1 MAATKNQY
9 TLSMIEK
16 AEDTN
21 VNQWVYQVLRRS
33 LMCGEIRPGIALT
46 IRGLADKLEVS
57 PMPVREALHKLASQA
72 AVEVKDNRRVMVPLI
87 SPPKF
92 KALYELRIL
101 LETHAAEQAL
111 PYIGDAELN
120 ELKRLDGLVDAA
132 YADGNKMQGSLAN
145 QAFHR
150 YLYSCNPIQV
160 SLPMIESLWLQLGP
174 FVRIGLSKLETYYAN
189 DRHQEALEAI
199 GKMDATLLKKAIE
212 ADIRDGI
219 SLIKDVDQIYQD
231 LQNAKPAL

>member
-1 MAATKNQY
+1 MTKTNNQY
-9 TLSMIEK
+9 TLSMIDK

-111 PYIGDAELN
+111 PHIDDQGLN
-120 ELKRLDGLVDAA
+120 ELMRLDSLVDAA
-132 YADGNKMQGSLAN
+132 YAAGDKMQGSLSN

-150 YLYSCNPIQV
+150 YLYGCNPIQV

-174 FVRIGLSKLETYYAN
+174 FVRIGLSKLEMYYAN
-189 DRHQEALEAI
+189 DRHQEALQAI
-199 GKMDATLLKKAIE
+199 RNNDAVQLKQAIE

-219 SLIKDVDQIYQD
+219 SLIKDVDQIYQE
-231 LQNAKPAL
+231 LQK

>member
-1 MAATKNQY
+1 MTAVKNQY
-9 TLSMIEK
+9 TLSLIDRS
-16 AEDTN
+16 EDTN
-21 VNQWVYQVLRRS
+21 VNEWVYQVLRRS

-57 PMPVREALHKLASQA
+57 PMPVREALHKLATQA

-111 PYIGDAELN
+111 AHIGDSELAELS
-120 ELKRLDGLVDAA
+120 RLDRLVDIT
-132 YADGNKMQGSLAN
+132 YANGEVMQGSLAN

-174 FVRIGLSKLETYYAN
+174 FVRIGLSKLETYYDN

-199 GKMDATLLKKAIE
+199 RNKDAGLLKQAIE

-231 LQNAKPAL
+231 LQNE

>member
-1 MAATKNQY
+1 MTAFKNQY
-9 TLSMIEK
+9 TLSLIDRS
-16 AEDTN
+16 EDTN
-21 VNQWVYQVLRRS
+21 VNEWVYQVLRRS

-57 PMPVREALHKLASQA
+57 PMPVREALHKLATQA

-111 PYIGDAELN
+111 AHIGDSELAELS
-120 ELKRLDGLVDAA
+120 RLDRLVDIT
-132 YADGNKMQGSLAN
+132 YANGEVMQGSLAN

-174 FVRIGLSKLETYYAN
+174 FVRIGLSKLETYYDN

-199 GKMDATLLKKAIE
+199 RNKDAGLLKQAIE

-219 SLIKDVDQIYQD
+219 SLIKDVDKIYQD
-231 LQNAKPAL
+231 LQNE

>member
-1 MAATKNQY
+1 MTAVKNQY
-9 TLSMIEK
+9 TLSLIDRS
-16 AEDTN
+16 EDTN
-21 VNQWVYQVLRRS
+21 VNEWVYQVLRRS

-57 PMPVREALHKLASQA
+57 PMPVREALHKLATQA

-111 PYIGDAELN
+111 THIGDSELAELS
-120 ELKRLDGLVDAA
+120 RLDRLVDIT
-132 YADGNKMQGSLAN
+132 YANGEVMQGSLAN

-160 SLPMIESLWLQLGP
+160 SLPMIESLWLQLGS
-174 FVRIGLSKLETYYAN
+174 FVRIGLSKLETYYDN

-199 GKMDATLLKKAIE
+199 RNKDAGLLKQAIE

-231 LQNAKPAL
+231 LQNE

>member
-1 MAATKNQY
+1 MVASNTQY
-9 TLSMIEK
+9 TLSVTEK
-16 AEDTN
+16 TDDIN
-21 VNQWVYQVLRRS
+21 VNEWVYQVLRRNI
-33 LMCGEIRPGIALT
+33 LCGEIRPGIALT

-92 KALYELRIL
+92 KELYELRIL
-101 LETHAAEQAL
+101 LETHAAEKAL
-111 PYIGDAELN
+111 PYLGSVEIDELC
-120 ELKRLDGLVDAA
+120 RLDALVDSA
-132 YADGNKMQGSLAN
+132 YAERDRVLGSLAN

-150 YLYSCNPIQV
+150 YLYQQNPIQV

-174 FVRIGLSKLETYYAN
+174 FIRIGLSKLETYYDN
-189 DRHQEALEAI
+189 DRHQQALDAI
-199 GKMDATLLKKAIE
+199 RQQDAGALTQAIE

-219 SLIKDVDQIYQD
+219 SMIKNVDQIYQD
-231 LQNAKPAL
+231 LKQA